1 MKHEYKSTS
10 VNSRPSQQS
19 EVVSETTQRGPLES
33 RISAGTIAIVAIL
46 AITAIAVVLYLLSIS
61 NRSGL
66 VILNRQESSALSFVA
81 WIVIGLVVGFIGSKI
96 LNKTGRGRVRDVLLG
111 IVGAM
116 AGGFLSNM
124 LGKSSGSEVD
134 FYSLLVATVGAVVFM
149 FVYHALFRRR
159 RFLSMKYL
167 RR

>member
-1 MKHEYKSTS
+1 MKEYESTS
-10 VNSRPSQQS
+10 VNSPEERSQ
-19 EVVSETTQRGPLES
+19 VVTERTQRGS
-33 RISAGTIAIVAIL
+33 RLSVGTIAVVAIL
-46 AITAIAVVLYLLSIS
+46 AITAIAVVLYLLSIG

-66 VILNRQESSALSFVA
+66 LILNRQESSALSFVL

-96 LNKTGRGRVRDVLLG
+96 LNKTRRGRVRDVLLG

-116 AGGFLSNM
+116 VGGFLSNL
-124 LGKSSGSEVD
+124 LGMSRSSLVD
-134 FYSLLVATVGAVVFM
+134 FYSLLVATVAAVVFM

-159 RFLSMKYL
+159 RFLSMRYL